1 MRAPWGVTELMR
13 LIQLKPPHVAGIL
26 IAVSV
31 GLHFLVPKSSRG
43 SLSCLTCS
51 AVAFLLGFGGMI
63 WAWWLFRRAGTPIRP
78 TAQAVSLVT
87 SGPFRLSRNP
97 MYLGIVVMLL
107 GIALLVGSWP
117 MLIAPLGFFV
127 FMSQVFIPFEEQR
140 LRQVFGES
148 YDSYTRRVRRWI

>member
-1 MRAPWGVTELMR
+1 MK
-13 LIQLKPPHVAGIL
+13 LIQVKPPHVAGIL

-31 GLHFLVPKSSRG
+31 GLHFLVPKPSRG
-43 SLSCLTCS
+43 GLSCLTCS
-51 AVAFLLGFGGMI
+51 AVAFLLGFGVMI

-107 GIALLVGSWP
+107 GIALFVGSWP
-117 MLIAPLGFFV
+117 MLIPPLGFFV
-127 FMSQVFIPFEEQR
+127 LMSLVFIPFEEQR
-140 LRQVFGES
+140 LRQVFGEA
-148 YDSYTRRVRRWI
+148 YDSYARRVRRWI